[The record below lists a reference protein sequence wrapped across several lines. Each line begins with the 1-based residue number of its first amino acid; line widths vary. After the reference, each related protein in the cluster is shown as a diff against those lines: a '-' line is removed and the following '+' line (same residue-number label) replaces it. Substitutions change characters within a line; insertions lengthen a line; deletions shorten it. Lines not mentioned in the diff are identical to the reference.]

1 MVRFRLRL
9 VDDTGLVPRRSRRVS
24 VVQRSATLF
33 RYPVLET
40 PHRRST
46 RSNKKGKAFYLSLF
60 WCDTKQV
67 CASGGRYRTRPK
79 AQPQGKRSATE
90 RYVISLSGIGNAAQ
104 TQHKKQQKRKGVL
117 PFLILVRHKASLC
130 QWWTIQDSNL

>member
-1 MVRFRLRL
+1 MK
-9 VDDTGLVPRRSRRVS
+9 
-24 VVQRSATLF
+24 
-33 RYPVLET
+33 
-40 PHRRST
+40 
-46 RSNKKGKAFYLSLF
+46 NKKPKTTCTQSGSFY
-60 WCDTKQV
+60 V
-67 CASGGRYRTRPK
+67 AIGGRYRTRPK

-130 QWWTIQDSNL
+130 QWWTIQDSSQGAAAG